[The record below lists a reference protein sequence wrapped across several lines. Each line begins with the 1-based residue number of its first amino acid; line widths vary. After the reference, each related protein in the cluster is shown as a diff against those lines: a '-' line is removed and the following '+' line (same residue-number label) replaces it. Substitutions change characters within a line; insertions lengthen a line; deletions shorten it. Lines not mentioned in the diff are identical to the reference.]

1 MRREKLE
8 HLITTGKIEGPK
20 SRGRPREKILDGI
33 SGWLSSDPLV
43 VLRRVRERDKWKAMV
58 TYALRH
64 GT

>member
-8 HLITTGKIEGPK
+8 HLITGKTEGRK

-33 SGWLSSDPLV
+33 SGWLSSGPLD
-43 VLRRVRERDKWKAMV
+43 VLRRVREREEWKV
-58 TYALRH
+58 PTPCGN